1 MTAEKPLV
9 RSDAAPLRRRDGSSF
24 VRPRTLRAVRAIAE
38 ALFSKEGVPPP
49 EERLSWLDGECEDFL
64 ARCGAQSRFFF
75 SLMVALVS
83 VIAPLFLGRVGRLGA
98 LSVPDRVRA
107 MARLER
113 RFGEPLLAVK
123 AILCLLYYEHPDAS
137 REMGFDG
144 QCLLPRADASALAR
158 TPG

>member
-1 MTAEKPLV
+1 MTAEKPLA

-24 VRPRTLRAVRAIAE
+24 VRPGTLRAVRSIAE
-38 ALFSKEGVPPP
+38 ALFSKEGAPPP
-49 EERLSWLDGECEDFL
+49 AERLAWLEGECEDFL

-75 SLMVALVS
+75 SLMVGLVS
-83 VIAPLFLGRVGRLGA
+83 FIAPLFLGRLSRLGA

-144 QCLLPRADASALAR
+144 QCLIPRTDTEALAR